1 LVAGIGLTLSN
12 YENYQVYGLLRAG
25 EYAYSKKQDGEGT
38 LNSGN
43 SIVLMAATQVNLNK
57 TK

>member
-1 LVAGIGLTLSN
+1 MTLTN

-25 EYAYSKKQDGEGT
+25 EYAYSKKTDSEGT

-43 SIVLMAATQVNLNK
+43 SIVLMAAAQVSNSDIL
-57 TK
+57 